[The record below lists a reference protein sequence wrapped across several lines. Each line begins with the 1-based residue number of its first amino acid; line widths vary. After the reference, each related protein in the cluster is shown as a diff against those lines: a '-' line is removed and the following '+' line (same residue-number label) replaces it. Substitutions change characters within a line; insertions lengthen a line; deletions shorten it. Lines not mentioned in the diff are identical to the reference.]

1 LKAKIE
7 TTFDRAELEDLYL
20 PYRPKRR
27 TKATIARDKGLE
39 PLADYLWNQQV
50 AAQSLHEFA
59 ASFVNAEKEV
69 ASIDD
74 ALEGARHIVA
84 ERISRTPSCAS
95 SLATSCTKRSSFKA
109 ASASTPSTSKKNSR
123 YTTSIASR

>member
-7 TTFDRAELEDLYL
+7 ATFDRAELEDLYL

-39 PLADYLWNQQV
+39 PLADYLLESAGHRH
-50 AAQSLHEFA
+50 AAPPIRSH
-59 ASFVNAEKEV
+59 FVSVEKEV
-69 ASIDD
+69 ATVEG

-84 ERISRTPSCAS
+84 ERLARTPSYES
-95 SLATSCTKRSSFKA
+95 
-109 ASASTPSTSKKNSR
+109 
-123 YTTSIASR
+123 